1 MKKEFIKF
9 SRMKNE
15 ERWLIINEEEDDCFG
30 QIYYHEKWKK
40 YVVEWNDQ
48 IVWDAICLQKV
59 SNFLSSLSH

>member
-30 QIYYHEKWKK
+30 QIYM
-40 YVVEWNDQ
+40 
-48 IVWDAICLQKV
+48 
-59 SNFLSSLSH
+59 